1 MTLRRWILACST
13 LPALAAVP
21 LHAQRGTARIYGT
34 VIDVRTQAII
44 ANAQIVHLG
53 DGRSVTS
60 DSLGLYQFVG
70 LASGLV
76 KFMVRAPRYPA
87 ATFAVA
93 LTPGEQLERDV
104 EVDAT
109 PPSVAGAQTLPEV
122 KVDAPASL
130 GARFADFEHR
140 RLTGRGQYLTGD
152 EIAKTGAS
160 RLQEVIRTF
169 RGVHVECGGGAGCF
183 IRMTRAPM
191 RCLPE
196 YIVDERVDN
205 AFGPAVPAPDIQAL
219 EVYTG
224 PADVPGEFA
233 GRNAGC
239 GLIVIWTKSGPP
251 RARRLPA
258 AKPDSTSTKKPDQD
272 FAGVRAS

>member
-1 MTLRRWILACST
+1 MNPSRWLLGIGTLVS
-13 LPALAAVP
+13 LAAIP

-34 VIDVRTQAII
+34 VIDLRTHAPI
-44 ANAQIVHLG
+44 ANVQIVHMG

-60 DSLGLYQFVG
+60 DSLGLYQFDR

-87 ATFAVA
+87 TTFVVA
-93 LTPGEQLERDV
+93 LAPGEQMERDV
-104 EVDAT
+104 ELEV
-109 PPSVAGAQTLPEV
+109 VAASSGVVQALPEV
-122 KVDAPASL
+122 KIDAPVPL
-130 GARFADFEHR
+130 GSRFADFEHR
-140 RLTGRGQYLTGD
+140 RLTGRGQYMTGE
-152 EIAKTGAS
+152 EIQKTGAG
-160 RLQEVIRTF
+160 RLQELMRAF
-169 RGVHVECGGGAGCF
+169 RGVQVECGGGAGCF
-183 IRMTRAPM
+183 IRMSRAPM

-205 AFGPAVPAPDIQAL
+205 VFGPSVPAPDIQAL

-239 GLIVIWTKSGPP
+239 GLVVIWTKSGPP
-251 RARRLPA
+251 RAKRPA
-258 AKPDSTSTKKPDQD
+258 PQKPDSTATGKPESPAGST
-272 FAGVRAS
+272 